1 MAGNSEHQNRD
12 KWKDTVNNLKSKF
25 STPQL
30 SIFNENLVNATE
42 ALSLS
47 LPIGANTDKLRSR
60 VKSFGSDIRRL
71 RSKSCERVFQ
81 RCRKG
86 FEKVVKKEQQ
96 QEDYFSQSTTLRQSR
111 RCRTKKAKPSQ
122 KTYNQYA
129 RALVDVTPSPYDCEA
144 LSLRVGD
151 LIGVISQHP
160 SGIWMGE
167 CEGKIGRFKFINV
180 ELVEYSEETVGT
192 DKDTVT
198 TLSDLLQKLE
208 LSHLS
213 SKLEL
218 NGYDNLD
225 CLESIT
231 RKDLEYLGVRNLS
244 EQDKL
249 IQAGASIRNGDIKIE
264 KMPEDRLDSG
274 YFDCEP
280 NLYQHNLDTEESRM
294 SNSSKSSEELETE
307 SDWKSQIVEK
317 RNLAINRRSKHQ
329 SSLSAGEVWS
339 CYRTDDVVF

>member
-1 MAGNSEHQNRD
+1 MAGNNEHQNRD
-12 KWKDTVNNLKSKF
+12 KWKETVNNIKSKF

-30 SIFNENLVNATE
+30 SIFNENLASATE
-42 ALSLS
+42 AMSLS
-47 LPIGANTDKLRSR
+47 LPIGANSDKFRSR

-96 QEDYFSQSTTLRQSR
+96 QEDYFTQSTTLRQSR
-111 RCRTKKAKPSQ
+111 RCRTRKAKPNQ
-122 KTYNQYA
+122 KTYKQYA

-167 CEGKIGRFKFINV
+167 CDGKIGRFKFINV
-180 ELVEYSEETVGT
+180 ELVEYSIEAAVTEKETVC
-192 DKDTVT
+192 
-198 TLSDLLQKLE
+198 TLTDLLLKLE

-231 RKDLEYLGVRNLS
+231 RKDLDYLGVRDIP

-249 IQAGASIRNGDIKIE
+249 IQAGASIRNGDLQIPKIQ
-264 KMPEDRLDSG
+264 EDRLDSG

-280 NLYQHNLDTEESRM
+280 NLYQHNLDTEED
-294 SNSSKSSEELETE
+294 
-307 SDWKSQIVEK
+307 SDWNGQVVEK
-317 RNLAINRRSKHQ
+317 RNLAMNRRSKHQ
-329 SSLSAGEVWS
+329 SSLSAGDVWS